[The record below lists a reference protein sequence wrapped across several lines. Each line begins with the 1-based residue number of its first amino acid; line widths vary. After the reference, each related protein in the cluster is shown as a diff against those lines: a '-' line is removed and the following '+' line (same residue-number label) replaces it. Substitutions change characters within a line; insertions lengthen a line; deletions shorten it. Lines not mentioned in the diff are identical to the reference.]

1 DQLAEQLAQLTARV
15 DQLTEQLMLLTK
27 RVDQLT
33 ERVDQLTARVDQLT
47 ARVDQ
52 LAEQLVL
59 LTRRLDELAERVD
72 QLTQR
77 MDALVTW
84 ANRVTDDLGKLKQW
98 SLEHLYSS
106 RAPAF
111 FGKMV
116 KRAHALTSEELDA
129 MLDDALEA
137 GKITLEERDDLL
149 LTDLVVRGR
158 WHEDGE
164 PVYLVVEISWGI
176 GLDDTRRVRERAQTF
191 TKLGVRAVPVVA
203 GERATED
210 ARAEAHEFGIWQVT
224 DGRIYPPDK
233 HRTPLSPE
241 SV

>member
-1 DQLAEQLAQLTARV
+1 
-15 DQLTEQLMLLTK
+15 
-27 RVDQLT
+27 
-33 ERVDQLTARVDQLT
+33 
-47 ARVDQ
+47 
-52 LAEQLVL
+52 VL